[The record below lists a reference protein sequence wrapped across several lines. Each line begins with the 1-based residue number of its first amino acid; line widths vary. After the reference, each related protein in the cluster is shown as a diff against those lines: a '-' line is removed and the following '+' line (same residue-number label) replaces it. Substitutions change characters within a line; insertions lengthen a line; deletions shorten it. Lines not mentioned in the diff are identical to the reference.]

1 MVDDLTDEEKAA
13 ITNELMENSINPYSI
28 ERTNSYF
35 NVLFKENMMP
45 FVKSNYIITKEEAL
59 MFASAFIYSGENEF
73 DYVVELEEGYE
84 ATAVA
89 DITNMIVRRKD

>member
-1 MVDDLTDEEKAA
+1 
-13 ITNELMENSINPYSI
+13 
-28 ERTNSYF
+28 
-35 NVLFKENMMP
+35 MMP
-45 FVKSNYIITKEEAL
+45 FVKSKYIRTKEEAL

>member
-1 MVDDLTDEEKAA
+1 
-13 ITNELMENSINPYSI
+13 
-28 ERTNSYF
+28 
-35 NVLFKENMMP
+35 
-45 FVKSNYIITKEEAL
+45 